1 MILAENYSWD
11 MEEIELYG
19 ETKPNSSIRGADA
32 SLNFAFAEALQ
43 GAIKEGKTRNLKK
56 HLKDLQPTNILY
68 PRFISN
74 HDNGYARA
82 ATNYGTE
89 GAKLAY
95 AINALFPGPYLIYY
109 GEELAMRGSR
119 NPPEELRKPVDWKE
133 FSKQVQNPE
142 STLNFYK
149 KIHKIRSNF
158 KDELT
163 SKSMKILEVRTEVG
177 GEVSEDIIAILYE
190 GEEKSLVT
198 IYNLGRNNSAVTI
211 TLPQQLK
218 DADTSYELEEVLT
231 ISKKP
236 SDKPEFSEQ
245 WNKKNPLII
254 KNLQPKSG
262 IVLKAEK
269 AL

>member
-1 MILAENYSWD
+1 
-11 MEEIELYG
+11 
-19 ETKPNSSIRGADA
+19 
-32 SLNFAFAEALQ
+32 
-43 GAIKEGKTRNLKK
+43 
-56 HLKDLQPTNILY
+56 
-68 PRFISN
+68 
-74 HDNGYARA
+74 
-82 ATNYGTE
+82 
-89 GAKLAY
+89 
-95 AINALFPGPYLIYY
+95 
-109 GEELAMRGSR
+109 
-119 NPPEELRKPVDWKE
+119 
-133 FSKQVQNPE
+133 
-142 STLNFYK
+142 
-149 KIHKIRSNF
+149 
-158 KDELT
+158 
-163 SKSMKILEVRTEVG
+163 MKILEVRTEVG